1 VGNFDEQ
8 HWGFSR
14 FWHTF
19 GDAGVA
25 RVACG
30 IGLIGVIMI
39 GM

>member
-1 VGNFDEQ
+1 MARKK
-8 HWGFSR
+8 W

-30 IGLIGVIMI
+30 IGMIGVIMI

>member
-1 VGNFDEQ
+1 MAMRK
-8 HWGFSR
+8 W

-30 IGLIGVIMI
+30 IGMIGVIMI